1 MEILFLCSFVKDAHF
16 VGCEAVE
23 GIKADFIEFAGG
35 PESFFVVGAPL
46 QLGNACQH

>member
-1 MEILFLCSFVKDAHF
+1 MRSFGKDAHF

-23 GIKADFIEFAGG
+23 GIKGDFVESAGG
-35 PESFFVVGAPL
+35 PESFFVVGGLL